1 MRSRIV
7 VVAAL
12 AVLAGCRVEGRAA
25 RQAADTTAQLEAGDR
40 PGIGHSVFKRSREVV
55 APGLERVTVSAIVRL
70 DAGQDSARKV
80 MEALLAT
87 ERAVDTG
94 AAAIRILG
102 YLPPPQ
108 GHATAQRVMM
118 IPLAF
123 TDWAPE
129 PGFDSLSTA
138 TRGRPYQTRTVFVH
152 DAAMLR
158 GMMRGDSGSGQLPP
172 GHMPVPERP

>member
-1 MRSRIV
+1 MMA
-7 VVAAL
+7 AAL
-12 AVLAGCRVEGRAA
+12 AVLAGCRVEGHAA
-25 RQAADTTAQLEAGDR
+25 GQAVDSTAALEAADR
-40 PGIGHSVFKRSREVV
+40 PGVGHAVFKRTREVV

-70 DAGQDSARKV
+70 NAGQDSARKV

-129 PGFDSLSTA
+129 PGFDSLSIA

-158 GMMRGDSGSGQLPP
+158 GMMRRDSGAAELPP
-172 GHMPVPERP
+172 GHMPVPGRP

>member
-1 MRSRIV
+1 MRSRF
-7 VVAAL
+7 VVAVAL

-25 RQAADTTAQLEAGDR
+25 REAADTAGVDEAADR
-40 PGIGHSVFKRSREVV
+40 PGVGHAVFSRTREVV

-87 ERAVDTG
+87 ERATDTA
-94 AAAIRILG
+94 AAAIRVLG
-102 YLPPPQ
+102 FLPPPQ

-158 GMMRGDSGSGQLPP
+158 RFMGRDSGTAQLPP
-172 GHMPVPERP
+172 GRMPAPRRP